1 MNIRI
6 DGKGLRFKIT
16 DEELQHLLE
25 GKLLEEILPIGSKAL
40 SVAVE
45 PSGTDGDKLEA
56 VYDEDTIRLVIAPEK
71 LHELSAMGRSREGLL
86 QEGEKLAI
94 SLQVDYRT
102 QKRQTA

>member
-16 DEELQHLLE
+16 DEELQYLLD
-25 GKLLEEILPIGSKAL
+25 GKGLEEILPIGSKAL
-40 SVAVE
+40 SVAIE
-45 PSGTDGDKLEA
+45 PSGTDGYLAA

-71 LHELSAMGRSREGLL
+71 LHELSAMERSREGLL
-86 QEGEKLAI
+86 QEGEKLTI

-102 QKRQTA
+102 QKRRTA